1 MLAVLTSNHITITE
15 RSALQKGP
23 TTLAPT
29 CPVSLSSY
37 VASVWS
43 PDNASLYVATTDSLA
58 RYDPFGTLVKSLWPL
73 PDSEAPIDHNRI
85 SGLALKDK
93 GTLILSMG
101 SSVHLIEHSSSTSSS
116 TKIVQTLPTHPDP
129 DPILALS
136 LSHDGTLLT
145 VASKSAVVV
154 HNLALGIQTALRGL
168 PGPVEVCTFHIH
180 SRVRLLLGIGH
191 NLVIYD
197 ITRPSGPS
205 RIASI
210 GDGVGGSVIGVACSP
225 YSKTLLAVACREG
238 YIALV
243 DLDKELSIIRSFRY
257 DITVTSLLFSND
269 GATLYVGTEDGDLLV
284 QTLRSKET
292 PKTIAVG
299 DQGCRVE
306 GLAIAVR
313 TRSPTMTQKMSKL
326 STEVNSRTTGSLNN
340 KPLTHHDV
348 NSPARSPAT
357 KAPYPTSL
365 KKSTSDSPAE
375 ASKLPPKSDTLPVRK
390 RVNSATALGNRKIVS
405 SVRSIFANEPIG
417 APCFAAADPATPAM
431 KANKARVTTTPPS
444 PPPVSTTPTSKP
456 PSRLSVRSK
465 PASQVSPATLS
476 VPGSR
481 VRQRTVSGSTRNTSG
496 PEVKAGN
503 LTTPRVTPRA
513 RTTSAPKNLSPQAP
527 RQRAKQATSP
537 VQSTAPRLPTSPPT
551 TSVSSRRMPAAAA
564 RGATAS
570 GGQVRETVRQRTT
583 SAVSRTSTTRARSP
597 VPPVPRVPS
606 LARSTSTRTP
616 SPELSITSLLR
627 DTAPPFPIKKQDQ
640 PRKKGLSVLG
650 LATPE
655 VERWIA
661 RKGPEKGDV
670 IKFPIDGGEEDE
682 VEGAGKLGGIRVEE
696 ELVEQGNVT
705 EARRLRTLSMQI
717 TPRKSAWAASPL
729 RHSIA
734 EGSPGLNGVK
744 GLLHALISDAML
756 DFRQETRS
764 EIVGLHLDLVR
775 MGQSWRKEMRTAMQ
789 EYVGDLK
796 ELREENRKLREENER
811 LRRGFF

>member
-15 RSALQKGP
+15 RSALQRGP
-23 TTLAPT
+23 PTLAPT
-29 CPVSLSSY
+29 CPVPLSSY

-58 RYDPFGTLVKSLWPL
+58 RYDSFGTLVKSLWPL
-73 PDSEAPIDHNRI
+73 SDSDAPTDHNRI
-85 SGLALKDK
+85 SGLVLKDK

-101 SSVHLIEHSSSTSSS
+101 SSVHLVEHSSSASSS
-116 TKIVQTLPTHPDP
+116 TKIVQTLPTHLDP

-154 HNLALGIQTALRGL
+154 HNLALGVQTALRGL
-168 PGPVEVCTFHIH
+168 PGPVGVCTFHTH

-225 YSKTLLAVACREG
+225 YSKTLLAVACHEG

-284 QTLRSKET
+284 QTLRSKDT

-306 GLAIAVR
+306 GLAIA
-313 TRSPTMTQKMSKL
+313 KMSKL

-340 KPLTHHDV
+340 KPLTYHDV
-348 NSPARSPAT
+348 NSPARSPVT

-365 KKSTSDSPAE
+365 KKSTSDNAE
-375 ASKLPPKSDTLPVRK
+375 ASKLPPKSDTPPVRK

-405 SVRSIFANEPIG
+405 SVRSIFANEPI
-417 APCFAAADPATPAM
+417 AADPATPAM
-431 KANKARVTTTPPS
+431 KANKGCVTTTPPS

-496 PEVKAGN
+496 PEVKPGN

-513 RTTSAPKNLSPQAP
+513 RTTSAPKSVANLSPQTP
-527 RQRAKQATSP
+527 RQRTKQATSP

-551 TSVSSRRMPAAAA
+551 ISVSSRRMPAAAA
-564 RGATAS
+564 RGAAAS

-616 SPELSITSLLR
+616 SPELSMTSLLR
-627 DTAPPFPIKKQDQ
+627 DTVPPFPMKKQDQ

-661 RKGPEKGDV
+661 RKDSEKGDV

-682 VEGAGKLGGIRVEE
+682 AEGAGKLGGIRVEE
-696 ELVEQGNVT
+696 EVVEQGNAT

-811 LRRGFF
+811 LRRGY

>member
-1 MLAVLTSNHITITE
+1 
-15 RSALQKGP
+15 LQKGP
-23 TTLAPT
+23 PALPPTRPAP
-29 CPVSLSSY
+29 LSSY

-58 RYDPFGTLVKSLWPL
+58 RYDTFGTLVKSLWPL
-73 PDSEAPIDHNRI
+73 PDSDAPIDHDCI

-101 SSVHLIEHSSSTSSS
+101 NSVHLIEHSSSASS
-116 TKIVQTLPTHPDP
+116 TT
-129 DPILALS
+129 
-136 LSHDGTLLT
+136 
-145 VASKSAVVV
+145 
-154 HNLALGIQTALRGL
+154 LRGL
-168 PGPVEVCTFHIH
+168 PGPVGVCTFHVH

-210 GDGVGGSVIGVACSP
+210 GDGVGGSVIGVA
-225 YSKTLLAVACREG
+225 TLLAVACRGG

-284 QTLRSKET
+284 QTLRSTET

-306 GLAIAVR
+306 GLAIA
-313 TRSPTMTQKMSKL
+313 KKSKL
-326 STEVNSRTTGSLNN
+326 STD
-340 KPLTHHDV
+340 HDI
-348 NSPARSPAT
+348 NSPTRSPVT

-365 KKSTSDSPAE
+365 KKSTSDSSAE
-375 ASKLPPKSDTLPVRK
+375 ASKLPPKSDTPPVRK
-390 RVNSATALGNRKIVS
+390 RVNSATALGSRKIVS
-405 SVRSIFANEPIG
+405 SVRSMFANEPT
-417 APCFAAADPATPAM
+417 ATDPATPAV
-431 KANKARVTTTPPS
+431 KANKGRVITTPPS
-444 PPPVSTTPTSKP
+444 PPQVSTTPTSKP

-465 PASQVSPATLS
+465 PASQVSPVTLS
-476 VPGSR
+476 VPGGR

-503 LTTPRVTPRA
+503 LTTPRITPRV
-513 RTTSAPKNLSPQAP
+513 RTTSAPKSVANLSPQAL
-527 RQRAKQATSP
+527 RQRTKPATSP
-537 VQSTAPRLPTSPPT
+537 VHPTGPRLPTSPPT
-551 TSVSSRRMPAAAA
+551 TSVSSRRMPGAAA
-564 RGATAS
+564 RGAAAS
-570 GGQVRETVRQRTT
+570 GGQVRETARQRTT

-597 VPPVPRVPS
+597 VPPVPRIPPRT
-606 LARSTSTRTP
+606 RSTSTRTP
-616 SPELSITSLLR
+616 SPELSMSSLLC

-661 RKGPEKGDV
+661 GRGSEKGDV
-670 IKFPIDGGEEDE
+670 VKFPIDGDEEDD
-682 VEGAGKLGGIRVEE
+682 VEGAGKLGGIRIEE
-696 ELVEQGNVT
+696 ELMEQGNGT

-729 RHSIA
+729 RH
-734 EGSPGLNGVK
+734 K
-744 GLLHALISDAML
+744 
-756 DFRQETRS
+756 TRS

-811 LRRGFF
+811 LRRGY